1 MNNFEKARKIM
12 VNEQLKAR
20 GIHDKRVLEAMGK
33 VARHLFVMENDKSKA
48 YNDKPL
54 TIDCSQTIS
63 QPYMVALMTQLLELT
78 GNERVLEIGTGS
90 GYQTAILAEL
100 SYRVYSV
107 ERHVSLAENAKTFL
121 SELGYENIEIKTGNG
136 TLGWPEVAPFDAI
149 LVAASAPEVPKELIE
164 QLQNYGRLVIPI
176 GSRDQQE
183 LTLIQKRG
191 DSYISKSICGCIFVP
206 LIGKQGWEK

>member
-1 MNNFEKARKIM
+1 MDNFEKSRKKM
-12 VNEQLKAR
+12 VKEQLIAR
-20 GIHDKRVLEAMGK
+20 GIHDERVLKAMGK
-33 VARHLFVMENDKSKA
+33 VDRHLFVTSNDKSKA

-63 QPYMVALMTQLLELT
+63 QPYMVALMTQLLELK
-78 GNERVLEIGTGS
+78 GNEQVLEIGTGS

-100 SYRVYSV
+100 ASQVYSV
-107 ERHVSLAENAKTFL
+107 ERHVSLAENAKIL
-121 SELGYENIEIKTGNG
+121 LQELGYENIHIKTGNG
-136 TLGWPEVAPFDAI
+136 TLGWPEAAPFDGI
-149 LVAASAPEVPKELIE
+149 IVTASAPEAPEELIE
-164 QLQNYGRLVIPI
+164 QLRNYGRLVIPI

-191 DSYISKSICGCIFVP
+191 DSYISKPICGCIFVP